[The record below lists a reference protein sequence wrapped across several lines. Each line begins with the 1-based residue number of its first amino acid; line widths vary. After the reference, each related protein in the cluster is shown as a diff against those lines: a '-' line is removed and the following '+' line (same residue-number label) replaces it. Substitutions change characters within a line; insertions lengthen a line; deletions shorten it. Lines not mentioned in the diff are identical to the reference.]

1 MTGPVH
7 AFADEAA
14 AAGRLADALGVGLGL
29 VAMHRFPDEETLP
42 TVPEA
47 AETVIVYR
55 SLDRPNPKLMP
66 LLQACDAWRR
76 AGVRRLVLAAPY
88 MSYLRQDMVFA
99 RGQPLSRDVM
109 GDLLAPRFDRIV
121 TVDPHLHRTPDLGD
135 AWGVPVTVLSAAP
148 VLGQALTGSGATLV
162 VGPDSESGPWA
173 AAVAAELGAPHLTL
187 SKVRHGDRDVR
198 IALADP
204 AAVRGHAVALVDDVC
219 SSGSTLAR
227 AIELLLEAGA
237 ASVEVAVTHAL
248 MDDAALARLRGAGA
262 GRVVSTDSCIHPTN
276 GAPLADLLAGALRNE
291 LSR

>member
-29 VAMHRFPDEETLP
+29 VTVHRFPDEETLP

-47 AETVIVYR
+47 GATVIVYR

-76 AGVRRLVLAAPY
+76 AGVQRLVLVAPY
-88 MSYLRQDMVFA
+88 MSYLRQDAVFA
-99 RGQPLSRDVM
+99 SGQPLSRDVM

-121 TVDPHLHRTPDLGD
+121 TVDPHLHRTPDLAA

-148 VLGQALTGSGATLV
+148 VLGRALDGAGATLV
-162 VGPDSESGPWA
+162 VGPDVEAGPWA
-173 AAVAAELGAPHLTL
+173 AAVAAELGIPHLTL
-187 SKVRHGDRDVR
+187 RKARHGDRDVR
-198 IALADP
+198 ISLADP
-204 AAVRGHAVALVDDVC
+204 AMVHGQAVALVDDVC

-227 AIELLLEAGA
+227 AVELLLEAGA
-237 ASVEVAVTHAL
+237 TGVEVAVTHAL
-248 MDDAALARLRGAGA
+248 MDDTAVARLHEAGA
-262 GRVVSTDSCIHPTN
+262 GRVISTDSCIHPTN
-276 GAPLADLLAGALRNE
+276 AAPLAGLLAAALRE
-291 LSR
+291 EFPL